1 MTEVYTPTADDI
13 LSDDLRED
21 GPGERLGR
29 KADALIADAEGRAFA
44 KSEGIR
50 KAVRSDLHQGRLWA
64 DERASQTREL
74 IRDKPMKT
82 ALYAIG
88 AGVLIGL
95 LLRR

>member
-1 MTEVYTPTADDI
+1 MTEVCTPTADDI
-13 LSDDLRED
+13 LDDD
-21 GPGERLGR
+21 SQTARLDR
-29 KADALIADAEGRAFA
+29 QADTLIADAEGRAFA

-64 DERASQTREL
+64 TGHAEQTREL
-74 IRDKPMKT
+74 IRDNPTKT